1 MDADEYKRIADL
13 LDRFFEGRTSNEEE
27 RALYAFFSRTD
38 VPAEWERYKALF
50 AYFENGIASEI
61 EAAREAGRAPGDSRG
76 GRIVWWSVAV
86 GVAASLLL
94 LVGLLLF
101 ERESSDFD
109 PYEGSY
115 IVRNGQVIVDME
127 RIRPEIEAAYRKAEA
142 AERAAERMLGE
153 GDCLDRQIRA
163 AEKRVERIHTSLLEG
178 VGDDRLRTE
187 VRRLLE
193 SGR

>member
-61 EAAREAGRAPGDSRG
+61 EAVREAGRAPGDSRG

-115 IVRNGQVIVDME
+115 IVRNGQVIADME

>member
-1 MDADEYKRIADL
+1 MNTEEYKRIADL
-13 LDRFFEGRTSNEEE
+13 LDRFFEGQTSNEEE

-61 EAAREAGRAPGDSRG
+61 EAAREAGRAPGGSRG

-127 RIRPEIEAAYRKAEA
+127 CIRPEIEAAYRKAEA